1 MASYEAF
8 IIKMIWLKFNIYSFL
23 LGFIGAGFIA
33 FAVLNPFGHTV
44 LISSVCIV
52 IACFLCQKS
61 IRIFSKYNY
70 KKEIFIKLVEKSR
83 KRYDQRY
90 FIPYMGSPCMRS
102 VVFFSLCELNREQ
115 DYSCIKK
122 RAFSDGNVFEK
133 PRVVHVRS
141 EKDGKLVFSAYDEIL
156 KEMEEI

>member
-1 MASYEAF
+1 
-8 IIKMIWLKFNIYSFL
+8 
-23 LGFIGAGFIA
+23 
-33 FAVLNPFGHTV
+33 
-44 LISSVCIV
+44 
-52 IACFLCQKS
+52 
-61 IRIFSKYNY
+61 
-70 KKEIFIKLVEKSR
+70 
-83 KRYDQRY
+83 
-90 FIPYMGSPCMRS
+90 MRS